1 MEESDRRREWMEK
14 RERKRN
20 NKKRRLKEKKR
31 KRRGIEIGKENEIN
45 WGRKKGRGREET
57 IHI

>member
-1 MEESDRRREWMEK
+1 MEK

-31 KRRGIEIGKENEIN
+31 KWRGIEIGKENEIN
-45 WGRKKGRGREET
+45 WGRKKGQGREET

>member
-1 MEESDRRREWMEK
+1 MEK

-45 WGRKKGRGREET
+45 WGRKKGQGREET